1 MSNPRHNYF
10 FIKRH
15 TRFFLHFHL
24 LFPSII
30 NTRNNG
36 NMILFFVK
44 IPQNPINNS
53 YYLVPIIRIKF
64 SIVDILKPFNFLILL
79 NKINK
84 PIGITLKF
92 NQTLPKFLDLLQL
105 KIFLKSNQHLYQR
118 IATQHLT

>member
-1 MSNPRHNYF
+1 
-10 FIKRH
+10 
-15 TRFFLHFHL
+15 
-24 LFPSII
+24 
-30 NTRNNG
+30 
-36 NMILFFVK
+36 MILFFVK

-92 NQTLPKFLDLLQL
+92 NQTLPKFLYLLQL
-105 KIFLKSNQHLYQR
+105 
-118 IATQHLT
+118 